1 MRNVGAGEAMRR
13 ELGISIGFAVA
24 LAFAI
29 PPNLASA
36 AEPQD
41 WQEWSCRINT
51 NSNDS
56 GEATG
61 GIRERVRVSIMQ
73 GRVVLIDGK
82 GEREATDVRFTV
94 DGVSFQAQP
103 SGNYWWMSTR
113 NGTTRVD
120 VRGVRETGSGRC
132 SLTRR

>member
-1 MRNVGAGEAMRR
+1 MRR
-13 ELGISIGFAVA
+13 GLWVSIGYVAA

-41 WQEWSCRINT
+41 WQEWSCRVNT

-61 GIRERVRVSIMQ
+61 GIRQRVRVSIMQ

-82 GEREATDVRFTV
+82 GERDATDVRFTV

-103 SGNYWWMSTR
+103 GGSYWWMSTR

-120 VRGVRETGSGRC
+120 VRGIRETGSGRC
-132 SLTRR
+132 SLTSR

>member
-1 MRNVGAGEAMRR
+1 MRC
-13 ELGISIGFAVA
+13 ELGICIVFAAA
-24 LAFAI
+24 LALAI
-29 PPNLASA
+29 PPKLASA

-41 WQEWSCRINT
+41 WQEWSCRVNT

-103 SGNYWWMSTR
+103 SGSYWWMSTR

-120 VRGVRETGSGRC
+120 VRGIRETGSGRC
-132 SLTRR
+132 SLASR